1 MALLPF
7 AVCHITWLCMCVPSR
22 PYVELMNFLLKCGE
36 GVKLWVGWRLR
47 GQCEQHW
54 GMLCSSF
61 GGGCALNQSHTLQ
74 NSTMVPSLAPWPR
87 SAPEPLQQPTA
98 AAQPDKSLAHNMD
111 NGTEAGVQVS
121 EKVNVSMS

>member
-1 MALLPF
+1 
-7 AVCHITWLCMCVPSR
+7 MCVSSR

-61 GGGCALNQSHTLQ
+61 GGGCPLNQSHALQ
-74 NSTMVPSLAPWPR
+74 NTTVVPSVATGPW
-87 SAPEPLQQPTA
+87 STPEPLQQPTA
-98 AAQPDKSLAHNMD
+98 AAQLDKSLAHNMD
-111 NGTEAGVQVS
+111 NGTGAGLQVS